1 MQFNRFTTK
10 AQEALFKAQEISSA
24 HGQFQVDTVHLLAS
38 LIRQEESV
46 VVTILNKMEV
56 NTELLKA
63 QTERV
68 IETQEKKQ
76 GNIPFG
82 QVYVTQEL
90 ARVFEKSVQIA
101 GALKDEF
108 ISTEHLFLAL
118 AEVESKAQSILTDF
132 GVAAD
137 AVLKILA
144 TIRGS
149 QRITDPEPEGKYQVL
164 EKYAKNLTQ
173 LARQKKLDPVIGR
186 DSEIR
191 RVMQVLSRRTKNN
204 PVLIGEPGTGK
215 TAIAEGLA
223 QRIVDEDVP
232 DSLRGKEML
241 ALDLG
246 ALVAGTKY
254 RGEFEDRLKAV
265 IKEINRLAGKII
277 LFIDEL
283 HMLVGAGSAEGSM
296 DAANLLKPALARGE
310 LRAIG
315 ATTLKEYQKYI
326 EKDQALERRFQQVMV
341 NEPTTEDAVA
351 IMRGI
356 KEKYEVH
363 HGVRITDPAL
373 VAAVKLSQKY
383 ISDRFLPDKAIDLID
398 EAGSAL
404 RMEIDSMPQEL
415 DQFKRAMIKLE
426 IEQEALKKE
435 SDDISKER
443 LKNVK
448 KSLAE
453 LKEKSG
459 DLELQWKAEKEI
471 ISKIRELKKDIERLR
486 LDAEIKERSADLQKV
501 AEIRYGQIP
510 AAEKDLA
517 DEQARLRHIQKSR
530 RILKEEVSEEDV
542 AIVVS
547 KWTGIPVVKMLEEE
561 AQRLLHMEDALKK
574 RVVGQI
580 EAIHA
585 VANAVRRSRAGIGEQ
600 KRPIGSFMFLG
611 PTGVG
616 KTELARAIAEFMFQS
631 ENAVI
636 RLDMSEY
643 MERHSVAKMIGSP
656 PGYVGYEEGGQ
667 LTEMIRKRPY
677 SVVLFDEIEKAHPE
691 TFNMLLQILDDG
703 MLTDAKGRKVNFKNT
718 IIVMTSNVGSEMIF
732 EMKDL
737 GFSDVEKASHIQ
749 EHEKI
754 TDKIKSSLKQQ
765 FKPEFLNR
773 IDEIIVFHPLTR
785 ENLMDIADI
794 HIKKLAETL
803 SEKQIKIKTSK
814 KAKEFL
820 VGKCVDLHY
829 GARPLKRIIDQYILN
844 PLSEKILES
853 EVKEK
858 SSVTLDVKDDKMVI
872 QV

>member
-1 MQFNRFTTK
+1 
-10 AQEALFKAQEISSA
+10 
-24 HGQFQVDTVHLLAS
+24 
-38 LIRQEESV
+38 
-46 VVTILNKMEV
+46 
-56 NTELLKA
+56 
-63 QTERV
+63 
-68 IETQEKKQ
+68 
-76 GNIPFG
+76 
-82 QVYVTQEL
+82 
-90 ARVFEKSVQIA
+90 
-101 GALKDEF
+101 
-108 ISTEHLFLAL
+108 
-118 AEVESKAQSILTDF
+118 
-132 GVAAD
+132 
-137 AVLKILA
+137 
-144 TIRGS
+144 
-149 QRITDPEPEGKYQVL
+149 
-164 EKYAKNLTQ
+164 
-173 LARQKKLDPVIGR
+173 
-186 DSEIR
+186 
-191 RVMQVLSRRTKNN
+191 
-204 PVLIGEPGTGK
+204 
-215 TAIAEGLA
+215 
-223 QRIVDEDVP
+223 
-232 DSLRGKEML
+232 
-241 ALDLG
+241 
-246 ALVAGTKY
+246 
-254 RGEFEDRLKAV
+254 
-265 IKEINRLAGKII
+265 
-277 LFIDEL
+277 
-283 HMLVGAGSAEGSM
+283 
-296 DAANLLKPALARGE
+296 
-310 LRAIG
+310 
-315 ATTLKEYQKYI
+315 
-326 EKDQALERRFQQVMV
+326 
-341 NEPTTEDAVA
+341 
-351 IMRGI
+351 
-356 KEKYEVH
+356 
-363 HGVRITDPAL
+363 
-373 VAAVKLSQKY
+373 
-383 ISDRFLPDKAIDLID
+383 
-398 EAGSAL
+398 
-404 RMEIDSMPQEL
+404 MPQEL

-517 DEQARLRHIQKSR
+517 DEQARLRRIQKSR

-631 ENAVI
+631 ESAVI

-703 MLTDAKGRKVNFKNT
+703 LLTDAKGRKVNFKNT

-737 GFSDVEKASHIQ
+737 GFSDIEKASHIQ

-785 ENLMDIADI
+785 ENLMDIAEI

-820 VGKCVDLHY
+820 VDKCVDLHY

-858 SSVTLDVKDDKMVI
+858 SSVTLDVKDDKI
-872 QV
+872 EIESH

>member
-1 MQFNRFTTK
+1 
-10 AQEALFKAQEISSA
+10 
-24 HGQFQVDTVHLLAS
+24 
-38 LIRQEESV
+38 
-46 VVTILNKMEV
+46 
-56 NTELLKA
+56 
-63 QTERV
+63 
-68 IETQEKKQ
+68 
-76 GNIPFG
+76 
-82 QVYVTQEL
+82 
-90 ARVFEKSVQIA
+90 
-101 GALKDEF
+101 
-108 ISTEHLFLAL
+108 
-118 AEVESKAQSILTDF
+118 
-132 GVAAD
+132 
-137 AVLKILA
+137 
-144 TIRGS
+144 
-149 QRITDPEPEGKYQVL
+149 
-164 EKYAKNLTQ
+164 
-173 LARQKKLDPVIGR
+173 
-186 DSEIR
+186 
-191 RVMQVLSRRTKNN
+191 
-204 PVLIGEPGTGK
+204 
-215 TAIAEGLA
+215 
-223 QRIVDEDVP
+223 
-232 DSLRGKEML
+232 
-241 ALDLG
+241 
-246 ALVAGTKY
+246 
-254 RGEFEDRLKAV
+254 
-265 IKEINRLAGKII
+265 
-277 LFIDEL
+277 
-283 HMLVGAGSAEGSM
+283 
-296 DAANLLKPALARGE
+296 
-310 LRAIG
+310 
-315 ATTLKEYQKYI
+315 
-326 EKDQALERRFQQVMV
+326 
-341 NEPTTEDAVA
+341 
-351 IMRGI
+351 MRGI

-517 DEQARLRHIQKSR
+517 DEQARLRRIQKSR

-574 RVVGQI
+574 RVVGQT

>member
-10 AQEALFKAQEISSA
+10 AQEALFKAQEIASS
-24 HGQFQVDTVHLLAS
+24 HGQFQVDTIHLLAS

-46 VVTILNKMEV
+46 IITILNKMEV

-63 QTERV
+63 QAERV
-68 IETQEKKQ
+68 IEGQEKKQ
-76 GNIPFG
+76 SNVPFG

-101 GALKDEF
+101 SALKDEF

-118 AEVESKAQSILTDF
+118 VEVESKTQAILADF
-132 GVAAD
+132 GISSDV
-137 AVLKILA
+137 VLKALA

-186 DSEIR
+186 DNEIR

-215 TAIAEGLA
+215 TAIVEGLA
-223 QRIVDEDVP
+223 QRIVDEDIP
-232 DSLRGKEML
+232 DSLRGKEIIS
-241 ALDLG
+241 LDLG

-265 IKEINRLAGKII
+265 LKEIDRQAGKII

-283 HMLVGAGSAEGSM
+283 HMLVGAGAAEGSI
-296 DAANLLKPALARGE
+296 DAANMLKPALARGE
-310 LRAIG
+310 LRAVG
-315 ATTLKEYQKYI
+315 ATTIKEYQKHI
-326 EKDQALERRFQQVMV
+326 EKDQALERRFQQVLV
-341 NEPTTEDAVA
+341 IEPTVEDAIA
-351 IMRGI
+351 ILRGI

-363 HGVRITDPAL
+363 HGVRITDLAL

-398 EAGSAL
+398 EAASSL

-435 SDDISKER
+435 SDEVSKER
-443 LKNVK
+443 LHNVK

-471 ISKIRELKKDIERLR
+471 ISKIRELKKDIEKLKQE
-486 LDAEIKERSADLQKV
+486 AEIKERAADLQKV
-501 AEIRYGQIP
+501 AEIRYGKIP
-510 AAEKDLA
+510 EAEKSLA
-517 DEQARLRHIQKSR
+517 DEQSKLQRIQKSR

-542 AIVVS
+542 AGIVS

-561 AQRLLHMEDALKK
+561 AQRLLHMEEALEK
-574 RVVGQI
+574 RVVGQS
-580 EAIHA
+580 EAIRA
-585 VANAVRRSRAGIGEQ
+585 VAHAVRRSRAGIGEQ

-616 KTELARAIAEFMFQS
+616 KTELAKAIAEFMFQS
-631 ENAVI
+631 ENAIV

-718 IIVMTSNVGSEMIF
+718 IIIMTSNVGSELIF
-732 EMKDL
+732 EMRDL
-737 GFSDVEKASHIQ
+737 GFSNAEKESHLL
-749 EHEKI
+749 EYEKI
-754 TDKIKSSLKQQ
+754 TDKVKSSLKQQ

-773 IDEIIVFHPLTR
+773 IDEIIVFHPLNK

-794 HIKKLAETL
+794 YVRKLAESL
-803 SEKQIKIKTSK
+803 SEKQIKIKIGK
-814 KAKEFL
+814 KVKEFL
-820 VGKCVDLHY
+820 VQKCVDLHY
-829 GARPLKRIIDQYILN
+829 GARPLKRIVDQYILN
-844 PLSEKILES
+844 PLSEKILEGD
-853 EVKEK
+853 VKDK
-858 SSVTLDVKDDKMVI
+858 TTVTLNVKDDKI
-872 QV
+872 EIE